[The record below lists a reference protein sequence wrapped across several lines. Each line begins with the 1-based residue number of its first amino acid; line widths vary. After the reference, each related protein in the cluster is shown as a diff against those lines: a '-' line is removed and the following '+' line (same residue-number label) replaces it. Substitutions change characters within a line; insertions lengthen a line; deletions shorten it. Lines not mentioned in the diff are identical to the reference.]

1 MRGTVRKIALIIGG
15 GPGGGAYA
23 AGAVVEL
30 LTALEANEASAAPT
44 LDVIVGGSA
53 GALPAAL
60 AARALV
66 VNPTL
71 VPWIE
76 RAWLD
81 ALDADVLL
89 DPDRPDRGGLLDG
102 RPVAELASTLIAGEP
117 AADDRT
123 SAAFGGAL
131 EIGFPLT
138 PVRPAGSA
146 LRSAAFRLQ
155 ARRGATDPVWDRI
168 AATALAAS
176 ATPGLLPPRAVRPDE
191 GPEVLACD
199 GQAGGEPLA
208 DLARRLVGR
217 VADGAGATW
226 DVLVVEPR
234 LFASPGAEDGTPG
247 GDASGGLLAAVAA
260 ALGGRD
266 AAAAWHDEA
275 VRRDRS
281 VAFSDLAA
289 ELGALSGDLDDPRAV
304 ATGRRI
310 GVLAERVADRR
321 LERGEG
327 PDSGGADPALEI
339 LDRELERIPRDPR
352 YAEAFRGVETRAGR
366 TRLAKLVFVLEEA
379 AGIAREPAGRLH
391 AVAPPP
397 GRALAGPALAGLAG
411 PLCRDW
417 RVHDFRSGRHDMRRV
432 LREELTYAVSWPGE
446 GLEAEDRPEPLRA
459 GLSSLP
465 AADRRRL
472 DRFLEGEV
480 DRWLETLRPGGLGG
494 LFFGMAR
501 SAARRAGAARLR
513 RELEGVRV

>member
-1 MRGTVRKIALIIGG
+1 VRKIALIIGG

-44 LDVIVGGSA
+44 LDVIVGSSA
-53 GALPAAL
+53 GSLPAAL

-76 RAWLD
+76 RAWLN
-81 ALDADVLL
+81 AMDADALL
-89 DPDRPDRGGLLDG
+89 DPGRPDRAGLLDG
-102 RPVAELASTLIAGEP
+102 RPVAELASTLVAGDP
-117 AADDRT
+117 AADDRA

-138 PVRPAGSA
+138 PVRPASSPV
-146 LRSAAFRLQ
+146 RSAAFRLQ
-155 ARRGATDPVWDRI
+155 ARRGAADPVWDEI
-168 AATALAAS
+168 AAAALAAS
-176 ATPGLLPPRAVRPDE
+176 ATPGLLPPRPLRTDG

-208 DLARRLVGR
+208 DMARRLVGR
-217 VADGAGATW
+217 VADGASATW

-234 LFASPGAEDGTPG
+234 LFASPEEDGSPGSASPG
-247 GDASGGLLAAVAA
+247 GPLAAIAA

-275 VRRDRS
+275 VRRDRA
-281 VAFSDLAA
+281 VAFAELAA
-289 ELGALSGDLDDPRAV
+289 ELGALSGDLDDPRAL

-321 LERGEG
+321 LARGEG
-327 PDSGGADPALEI
+327 PGAGGADPALEI
-339 LDRELERIPRDPR
+339 LDRDLERIPRDPR
-352 YAEAFRGVETRAGR
+352 YAQAFRGVETRAGR

-379 AGIAREPAGRLH
+379 AGTAGEPAGQLH

-397 GRALAGPALAGLAG
+397 GRSLAGPALAGLAG
-411 PLCRDW
+411 PLCREW

-432 LREELTYAVSWPGE
+432 LREELADAVSWPDAGP
-446 GLEAEDRPEPLRA
+446 EAGNRPEPVRA
-459 GLSSLP
+459 GLASLP
-465 AADRRRL
+465 AADRARL

-480 DRWLETLRPGGLGG
+480 DRWLASVRPGGLGG

-513 RELEGVRV
+513 RALEGVRV